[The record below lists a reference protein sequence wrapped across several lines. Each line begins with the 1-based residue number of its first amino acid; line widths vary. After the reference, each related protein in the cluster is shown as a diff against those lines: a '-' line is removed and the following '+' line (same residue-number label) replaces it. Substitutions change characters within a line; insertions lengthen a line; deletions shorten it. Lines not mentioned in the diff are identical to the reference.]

1 MVSNRT
7 ITNVSIPK
15 RRGIQFLP
23 EVLEVKRPLSAPDP
37 IAQRTET
44 RLIDASGLQG
54 EPVGSFYDFE
64 LVAGANAESVQHARR
79 KGDLA
84 FCSYFDNQGKSAES
98 HWTTKYA
105 KRRETG
111 LEAVGYERYEMTRN
125 RVRGGELRNTR
136 KDAKQG

>member
-44 RLIDASGLQG
+44 GMIDTSGLQG
-54 EPVGSFYDFE
+54 EPVGTFYDFE
-64 LVAGANAESVQHARR
+64 LVAGPTPRASSTRAGRVTWRFEVILTI
-79 KGDLA
+79 K
-84 FCSYFDNQGKSAES
+84 
-98 HWTTKYA
+98 
-105 KRRETG
+105 
-111 LEAVGYERYEMTRN
+111 RN
-125 RVRGGELRNTR
+125 RLRVIGLRNTR

>member
-1 MVSNRT
+1 M
-7 ITNVSIPK
+7 
-15 RRGIQFLP
+15 
-23 EVLEVKRPLSAPDP
+23 
-37 IAQRTET
+37 
-44 RLIDASGLQG
+44 IDTSGLKG

-105 KRRETG
+105 KRREKG
-111 LEAVGYERYEMTRN
+111 LEAVNYERYEMTRKGWCCIRKIRKN
-125 RVRGGELRNTR
+125 GKMWFIIRLRNVR
-136 KDAKQG
+136 IPVLDDGRN